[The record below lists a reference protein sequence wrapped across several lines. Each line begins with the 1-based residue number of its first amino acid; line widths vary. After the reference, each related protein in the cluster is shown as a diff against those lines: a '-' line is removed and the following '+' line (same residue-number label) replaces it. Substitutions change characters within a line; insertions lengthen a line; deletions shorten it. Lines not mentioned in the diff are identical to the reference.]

1 MDPIPLPPPYGGV
14 DQKNPIVALQSPNC
28 ENLLNF
34 NLSNV
39 GAVLRNGDSIAYNF
53 ALTGTDG
60 RFALNLIPDETL
72 NEIYTVILN
81 GQTLEYNIYDKA
93 GNFEYNFAVPI
104 GIGAAAWPRT
114 TSVYFNKS
122 IFFFPSINT
131 DAAHKVNNA
140 GVFSVSGYT
149 AATGSPT
156 TIQLIGGAV
165 YKNRMYAIQYLEA
178 GYWYSGID
186 ATSGAMTYVDLTGF
200 TQAKVRLSSIGT
212 FTISD
217 QVTTEAFIAFVMSN
231 GEILFYNGSYP
242 NSADWRL
249 AGKVRIPQP
258 LFISSTILYQGD
270 TLVMCDG
277 GVVSLRD
284 LFLKGSQQALSLSI
298 SDLIQT
304 KWTALVKAI
313 RTSQSTPTGPI
324 LSHAVFGSINGI
336 YDPKNDRIV
345 ISFPYYLDS
354 AGALQ
359 DGSFYFVFNAE
370 LGAWSFHRSFGGRI
384 YDINIHN
391 NTLYC
396 LSRYGTNNGV
406 TIYAKEGAAD
416 FMDDD
421 ADTVGEIAYDYEIVS
436 APVANGRAFVQKGE
450 GLDVI
455 INSDLYSETSYYLI
469 RDFGVETT
477 TAQTV
482 PNVISGSL
490 QKPFVNIGIE
500 GSYIQWKLS
509 GTTAASKTVGLKLY
523 GTNFWIEQGQSPR

>member
-34 NLSNV
+34 NLNNV

-53 ALTGTDG
+53 ALTGASG
-60 RFALNLIPDETL
+60 RYALNLHPWEATGASQLFISTL
-72 NEIYTVILN
+72 NN
-81 GQTLEYNIYDKA
+81 GTGAYNIYDQA
-93 GNFEYNFAVPI
+93 GNLEYNFAPIIVTLNSVPRI
-104 GIGAAAWPRT
+104 
-114 TSVYFNKS
+114 SNVYFNGS
-122 IFFFPSINT
+122 LFFFPN
-131 DAAHKVNNA
+131 AALNA
-140 GVFSVSGYT
+140 GHKWNGAAWSVSGYT
-149 AATGSPT
+149 GATTPY
-156 TIQLIGGAV
+156 LIGGAV
-165 YKNRMYAIQYLEA
+165 YKNRLYGVHYQEPA
-178 GYWYSGID
+178 YWYSEID
-186 ATSGAMTYVDLTGF
+186 ATSGTMTKVSLGGIIQL
-200 TQAKVRLSSIGT
+200 QANLSAIGT

-217 QVTTEAFIAFVMSN
+217 QVTTEAFIAFVFSS

-249 AGKVRIPQP
+249 AGRAQIPQP
-258 LFISSTILYQGD
+258 LFVDSLIQYQGD

-284 LFLKGSQQALSLSI
+284 LFLKGSQQALSLSV
-298 SDLIQT
+298 SDLVQT
-304 KWTALVKAI
+304 KWVALVKAI
-313 RTSQSTPTGPI
+313 RATRSTPTGP
-324 LSHAVFGSINGI
+324 LVDNAVNGSIRGV

-359 DGSFYFVFNAE
+359 SGSFYFVFNAE

-384 YDINIHN
+384 YDINIYN

-396 LSRYGTNNGV
+396 LSRYGTDNGV

-455 INSDLYSETSYYLI
+455 LNSDLYSETSYYLI

>member
-53 ALTGTDG
+53 ALTGASG
-60 RFALNLIPDETL
+60 RYALDLHPHEQLSELYVSTL
-72 NEIYTVILN
+72 NNATGNYVIYDEAGN
-81 GQTLEYNIYDKA
+81 LEYT
-93 GNFEYNFAVPI
+93 FAPIIITLNSVPRI
-104 GIGAAAWPRT
+104 ST
-114 TSVYFNKS
+114 VYFNKTL
-122 IFFFPSINT
+122 FFFPNAAIN
-131 DAAHKVNNA
+131 AGHKVDTA
-140 GVFSVSGYT
+140 GVFAVSGYT
-149 AATGSPT
+149 GATTPG
-156 TIQLIGGAV
+156 LIGGAV
-165 YKNRMYAIQYLEA
+165 YKNRLYAIEYQQA
-178 GYWYSGID
+178 AYWYSGID
-186 ATSGAMTYVDLTGF
+186 AVSGTLTYVDLTGL
-200 TQAKVRLSSIGT
+200 TQSKCTLSGIGT

-231 GEILFYNGSYP
+231 GEVLFYNGSYP

-249 AGKVRIPQP
+249 AGRAKIPQP
-258 LFISSTILYQGD
+258 LFVDSLIQYQGD

-313 RTSQSTPTGPI
+313 RSTRSNPTGP
-324 LSHAVFGSINGI
+324 LVDNAVNGSIRGV

-359 DGSFYFVFNAE
+359 SGSFYFVFNAE

-384 YDINIHN
+384 YDINIYN

-396 LSRYGTNNGV
+396 LSRYGTDNGV

-421 ADTVGEIAYDYEIVS
+421 ADTVGEVAYDYEIVS

-455 INSDLYSETSYYLI
+455 LNSDLYTETSYYLI